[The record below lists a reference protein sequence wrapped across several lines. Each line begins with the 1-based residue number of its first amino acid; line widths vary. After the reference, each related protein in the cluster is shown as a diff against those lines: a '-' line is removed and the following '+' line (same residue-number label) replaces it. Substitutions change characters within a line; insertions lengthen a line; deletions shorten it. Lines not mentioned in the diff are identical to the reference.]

1 MHRWYAGGAL
11 VATLDGGPRMAPP
24 LSIHELER
32 TFDTNTAA
40 LEAYFTIDRR
50 TSSQS
55 WQEISG
61 VTIISATP

>member
-1 MHRWYAGGAL
+1 M
-11 VATLDGGPRMAPP
+11 ATLDGGPRMVPP

-32 TFDTNTAA
+32 TSDTNPEA
-40 LEAYFTIDRR
+40 LEASFTIDRR

-61 VTIISATP
+61 VTIISAVP